1 MKAVH
6 FFEKMG
12 HEKLVATQHNNSED
26 QNLQL
31 QAEATSHLALVSLFG
46 KLN

>member
-1 MKAVH
+1 MKEVH
-6 FFEKMG
+6 FFETLG
-12 HEKLVATQHNNSED
+12 HEKLVATQLNNSED

-31 QAEATSHLALVSLFG
+31 QAEKTSHLALVSLLG

>member
-1 MKAVH
+1 MKKMP
-6 FFEKMG
+6 FFETLG

-31 QAEATSHLALVSLFG
+31 QAKETSHLALLSLFG

>member
-1 MKAVH
+1 MEEVH
-6 FFEKMG
+6 FFEALG

-31 QAEATSHLALVSLFG
+31 QAEETSHLALVSLFG

>member
-1 MKAVH
+1 MKKMP
-6 FFEKMG
+6 FFETLG
-12 HEKLVATQHNNSED
+12 HEKLVATQHNSED

-31 QAEATSHLALVSLFG
+31 QAKETSHLALLSLFG